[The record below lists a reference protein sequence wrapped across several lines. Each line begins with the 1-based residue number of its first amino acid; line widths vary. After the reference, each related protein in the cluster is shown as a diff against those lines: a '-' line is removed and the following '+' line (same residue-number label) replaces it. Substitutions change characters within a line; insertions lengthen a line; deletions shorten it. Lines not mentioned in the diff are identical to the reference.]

1 MSSTQCPD
9 CGLAITYAASTCP
22 LCQASLIRINRRR
35 LLLWATVIGEFLLIL
50 ILNLASKANG

>member
-1 MSSTQCPD
+1 MSFTQCPD

-35 LLLWATVIGEFLLIL
+35 ALLWATLIGEFLLL
-50 ILNLASKANG
+50 LFLNVLGRAHG

>member
-35 LLLWATVIGEFLLIL
+35 LVLWATVIGEFLLL
-50 ILNLASKANG
+50 LVLNIAAKAHG